1 PNYGRHMADLWAGQM
16 LPRLSDNRRLQA
28 EPMAQW
34 LETQF
39 SSNVAWDKFVTELLT
54 ATGAQEKNG
63 AVTYFLANNTV
74 DKINDSVTRLFLG
87 VQLQCAQCHNH
98 PFTGWKQTEYWGM
111 AQFFTKVRLD
121 NVNKAGKAGTSPGIN
136 ETGRGKGGR
145 LPESARQV
153 PPKFLMGE
161 QP

>member
-1 PNYGRHMADLWAGQM
+1 ANSMSVSPLADDAEFLRRAYLDITGTIPTPEKAAAFLDGTDPGKRAMLIDELLASPNYGRHMADLWAGQM

-98 PFTGWKQTEYWGM
+98 PFTGWKQ
-111 AQFFTKVRLD
+111 
-121 NVNKAGKAGTSPGIN
+121 
-136 ETGRGKGGR
+136 
-145 LPESARQV
+145 
-153 PPKFLMGE
+153 
-161 QP
+161 